1 MKHFGITRKYTDVNK
16 HFNVVENEEIK
27 NYRILK
33 LIGKGAYGK
42 VCLATNN
49 KNNENVVLKIIKN
62 KYSYRVCAFNEIEI
76 LKTLNNAYRN
86 EVRELTSLFYNYI
99 DFHGHIF
106 IELKKYGENLYKGT
120 YNKPLTV
127 NEIRK
132 VAIDLIKG
140 LEFLKKNEIIH
151 ADLKPENILF
161 FDDRRDQVVICDFG
175 LSMNVKDVNLKHEVQ
190 SIWYRAPEVI
200 FCINYDYCIDLWGL
214 GCIIFELIYS
224 NALFR
229 GKTQEELFLYFLTFM
244 DTPKNEFQLKNEYTK
259 SFFNLNHKPIP
270 EINEYTK
277 IRQECKKNFLLD
289 YKSKSKTLTNLVLQ
303 IIKWDISDRII
314 IDDCVKMI
322 DDLQEEIKLNSR
334 KTL

>member
-1 MKHFGITRKYTDVNK
+1 MKHFGIARQYTNENK
-16 HFNVVENEEIK
+16 HFNVVENEEII

-33 LIGKGAYGK
+33 QIGKGAYGK
-42 VCLATNN
+42 VCLATN
-49 KNNENVVLKIIKN
+49 KNNNEEVVLKIIKN
-62 KYSYRVCAFNEIEI
+62 KSGYRSSAFNEIEF
-76 LKTLNNAYRN
+76 LKKLNNAYKN
-86 EVRELTSLFYNYI
+86 ELRELTSLFYNYI

-106 IELKKYGENLYKGT
+106 IELKKYGENLYRGT
-120 YNKPLTV
+120 YDKPLTT

-140 LEFLKKNEIIH
+140 LQFLKKNEIIH

-161 FDDRRDQVVICDFG
+161 FDDRRDKVVICDFG
-175 LSMNVKDVNLKHEVQ
+175 LSMNIKDVNLKHEVQ

-200 FCINYDYCIDLWGL
+200 FCIDYDYCIDLWGF
-214 GCIIFELIYS
+214 GCIIFELIYC

-229 GKTQEELFLYFLTFM
+229 GKTQEELFIYFLAFM
-244 DTPKNEFQLKNEYTK
+244 DTPKNEFQIKNK
-259 SFFNLNHKPIP
+259 SIRSFFDLNYKPIP
-270 EINEYTK
+270 K
-277 IRQECKKNFLLD
+277 IDKNIKVREECKKDFLLN
-289 YKSKSKTLTNLVLQ
+289 YKSKSDTLVNLVLQ